1 MNPRTLLCKQFWT
14 PKQHLDFSEI
24 KFVQKKLPLY
34 NQILDNLTEKID
46 STLADK
52 DNQAKNI
59 TIDLIQRVSQL
70 MGVHSEMRQN

>member
-1 MNPRTLLCKQFWT
+1 M
-14 PKQHLDFSEI
+14 
-24 KFVQKKLPLY
+24 QKKLPLY

-70 MGVHSEMRQN
+70 MGVHS